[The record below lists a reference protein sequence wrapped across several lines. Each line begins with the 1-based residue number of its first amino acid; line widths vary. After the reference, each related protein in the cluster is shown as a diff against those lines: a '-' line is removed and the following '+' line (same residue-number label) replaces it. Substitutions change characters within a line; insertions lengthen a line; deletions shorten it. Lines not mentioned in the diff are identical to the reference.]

1 LRISKRNIK
10 GRERM
15 ARPSKKTVD
24 YFPHYVNTSEK
35 KTLYILESK
44 FGIVAYAFWFK
55 LLEIL
60 GSSPGHYFHFDNPA
74 EWQFLMA
81 KTKVSDDIGRQILD
95 ELALLEAIDKD
106 LYEGK
111 CIWSNNFVDG
121 LSEVYRRRQLPLPQ
135 KPSLNSQKPPHYG
148 VIDGNNLPKAK
159 VSTDENTQR
168 EEVEEVEGV
177 EGVEKK
183 THKKGYGEFNNVLL
197 TDNEY
202 QKLIGQFG
210 ETGIRDR
217 IENLSLY
224 KKSKGKVYKDDYA
237 TILSWYR
244 KDKKEAASGTDRRGP
259 RSLPKAG
266 EYTKPEDY

>member
-1 LRISKRNIK
+1 
-10 GRERM
+10 M

-168 EEVEEVEGV
+168 EEVEGVEGV

-197 TDNEY
+197 TDEEY
-202 QKLIGQFG
+202 QKLIDRFG
-210 ETGIRDR
+210 ESGALERIETLSTGIA
-217 IENLSLY
+217 
-224 KKSKGKVYKDDYA
+224 SKGYKYQKHYA
-237 TILSWYR
+237 TILSWDR
-244 KDKKEAASGTDRRGP
+244 KDKKEAASGKHRGNNETV
-259 RSLPKAG
+259 RGAPKYS
-266 EYTKPEDY
+266 EPPVYND